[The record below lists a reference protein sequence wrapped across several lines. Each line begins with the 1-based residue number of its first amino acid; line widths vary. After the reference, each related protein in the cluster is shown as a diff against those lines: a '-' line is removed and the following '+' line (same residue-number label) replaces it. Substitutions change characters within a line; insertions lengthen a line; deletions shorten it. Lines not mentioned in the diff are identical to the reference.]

1 MVLYV
6 NIYIVLLTYIILIFF
21 FLTEAWWCFQC
32 LLIDTSASPCCQ
44 IPLAEGALSRVQ
56 PGLGS
61 RELLPL
67 FLVFILTKLD
77 SSLQST

>member
-1 MVLYV
+1 MNL
-6 NIYIVLLTYIILIFF
+6 YIVLLAYIILNFF
-21 FLTEAWWCFQC
+21 SLAEAWWCFQC
-32 LLIDTSASPCCQ
+32 LLIDISASTCCQ
-44 IPLAEGALSRVQ
+44 IPLAEGALSWVL

-61 RELLPL
+61 RELLPV